1 MTTLLHPEYHT
12 ISRRLYPTTEQKLQL
27 AAQFDLQDRAFN
39 EWADLANN
47 GVLQGKS
54 YETIQR
60 EIEAHLK
67 RPDPRPPRGSLCVG
81 HRPQPCAGAV
91 STLDRW

>member
-12 ISRRLYPTTEQKLQL
+12 ITRRLYPTTEQKLQL
-27 AAQFDLQDRAFN
+27 AAQFDLQDHAFN

-60 EIEAHLK
+60 EIEAHLI
-67 RPDPRPPRGSLCVG
+67 P
-81 HRPQPCAGAV
+81 
-91 STLDRW
+91 TDRARIAMRWASSAAMCWRCWYA